1 VAETWPALL
10 QEKAEKYGNRR
21 VALRQKQL
29 GVWREYTWKDYYEK
43 VKHVSLGL
51 IDLGLQPG
59 DKVMLLGYNDP
70 YLYWATLGV
79 MASQGVATICPPDVT
94 PPETEY
100 FLKQS
105 DSRLAIVQDQGQV
118 DKLLEIKA
126 AAPNLEKV
134 IFWNPKGMLDYRAPI
149 LMSFA
154 QLLQRGKEFENG
166 HPGFFKERIGRIRE
180 EDIALLLFSAGTK
193 GLPKGVLHTH
203 KAGVSSAEKS
213 MAAARLQED
222 FEIFS
227 HIPLAWF
234 SAYTLEFGV
243 HLGMGLIV
251 NFPEAP
257 ETVLADLREIGPQ
270 FVMFTPRQWESLARQ
285 IQIRMADVGFLKR
298 LCYQLFLPLGYEILE
313 KKGQVNFWSKF
324 LYLLALGLLFR
335 PLKDKLG
342 LLRVKSA
349 LTGGSSI
356 CPESYRFLQALGLNL
371 KQVYGLVEMHP
382 IAWNG
387 HEGLQTESVGLP
399 VMGTEVKISGDGE
412 ILAKG
417 DQMFRG
423 YYKNPEDTQG
433 VLKDGW
439 LHTGDAG
446 AINRDGQLFCYGQL
460 SDMIDLPHGKKLSP
474 SLIENK
480 LRFSRYI
487 KDALVIYRGSILA
500 LIQLDFETV
509 SKWAERNK
517 IPYTTFADLS
527 QKPQVHDLVG
537 GAIRQVNENL
547 PEEARVERYFLL
559 SKPLSPDDSELT
571 RSGKLRRDFVMEK
584 YRDLWA
590 GRRTDSILSNKGFGG
605 S

>member
-1 VAETWPALL
+1 MAETWPALL

-446 AINRDGQLFCYGQL
+446 AINRDGQLICYGQL
-460 SDMIDLPHGKKLSP
+460 SDMIDLPNGKKLSP

-480 LRFSRYI
+480 LRFSMYI

>member
-1 VAETWPALL
+1 MAETWPALL

-227 HIPLAWF
+227 HMPLAWF

-417 DQMFRG
+417 DQMFQG

-446 AINRDGQLFCYGQL
+446 AINRDGQLICYGQL

>member
-1 VAETWPALL
+1 
-10 QEKAEKYGNRR
+10 
-21 VALRQKQL
+21 
-29 GVWREYTWKDYYEK
+29 
-43 VKHVSLGL
+43 VSLGL

-94 PPETEY
+94 PLETEY
-100 FLKQS
+100 FLEQS

-134 IFWNPKGMLDYRAPI
+134 IFWNPKGMLDYRAPL

-166 HPGFFKERIGRIRE
+166 HPGFFEERIGRIRE
-180 EDIALLLFSAGTK
+180 EDVALLLFSSGTK

-203 KAGVSSAEKS
+203 KAGVSSAKKS

-227 HIPLAWF
+227 HLPLAWF
-234 SAYTLEFGV
+234 SAYILEFGV

-251 NFPEAP
+251 NFAEAP
-257 ETVLADLREIGPQ
+257 ETVLADMREIGPH
-270 FVMFTPRQWESLARQ
+270 FVMFTARQWESLARQ

-298 LCYQLFLPLGYEILE
+298 LCYRLFLPLGYEIL
-313 KKGQVNFWSKF
+313 KKRGQVNLWSKF

-342 LLRVKSA
+342 WLRIKSA
-349 LTGGSSI
+349 LTGGSPI
-356 CPESYRFLQALGLNL
+356 CPESYRFLRALGLNL
-371 KQVYGLVEMHP
+371 EQVYGLAEMHP

-387 HEGLQTESVGLP
+387 HEDLQTESVGLP

-417 DQMFRG
+417 DQMFQG

-446 AINRDGQLFCYGQL
+446 AIDREGHLICYGRL
-460 SDMIDLPHGKKLSP
+460 GDMIDLPNGKKLSP
-474 SLIENK
+474 SMIENK
-480 LRFSRYI
+480 LRFNMYI
-487 KDALVIYRGSILA
+487 KDALVIYRRSVLA
-500 LIQLDFETV
+500 LIQLDFETA
-509 SKWAERNK
+509 SKWAERNA

-527 QKPQVHDLVG
+527 QKPQVHDLIG
-537 GAIRQVNENL
+537 KAIRQVNEIL
-547 PEEARVERYFLL
+547 PEEARVETYFLL
-559 SKPLSPDDSELT
+559 RKPLSPDDAELT

-590 GRRTDSILSNKGFGG
+590 ERRTDPIRSNEGFGG